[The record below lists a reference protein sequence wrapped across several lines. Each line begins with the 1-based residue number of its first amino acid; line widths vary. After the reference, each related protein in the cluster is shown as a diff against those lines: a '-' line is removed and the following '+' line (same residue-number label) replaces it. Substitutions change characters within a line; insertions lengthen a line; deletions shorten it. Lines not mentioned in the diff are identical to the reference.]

1 MPIGCSG
8 IKNGCAAKAA
18 HPNFFVHSVINACHS
33 LQYLILLLVQAFFHG
48 KSFRNINIDHLSGL
62 RADHAV
68 GLALGQYLDRL
79 IAHAAGHDA
88 VTRRWRAAALDMAED
103 RHARVEPKFLMDPLA
118 DLDCAACTLGD
129 NDHEVRI
136 ACKPCL
142 PDAVNHVAVKI
153 DRLFRHQNRRRAG
166 GEADV
171 KRQMARVAAHDLNDR
186 AALMRLHRV
195 TQAVNGLDSGIGRRV
210 VTDGIIGADNVVVN
224 RGRNAD
230 DRNALL
236 RKFYQT
242 PERAVAANG
251 NNAVQPKQL
260 AGSGSFF
267 LPLKRAEFIAA
278 RRVEHR
284 TAAIDDM
291 RDIAVFQN
299 CKIAVDQTV
308 IAAADADA
316 FDSHVGARTHDRAD
330 GCIHAGGIAA
340 GGQNTDSFHCIC
352 HTGTSSQ
359 FNFFHHTPKQWKS
372 KQAIARNRRSSAKN
386 QSSGKIYVFF
396 AAGVLYLQYIHK
408 GGGSLNQTGRILEEV
423 KKAVCGKDRVLVWVL
438 TVLLARGHVLLEDI
452 PGVGKTT
459 MALAF
464 SRALGLEYG
473 RVQFTP
479 DVLPSDITGY
489 SVYQKEIG
497 RLVYQPG
504 AVLCNLFLADEL
516 NRATSRTQ
524 SALLEAMEEGQV
536 TVDGV
541 SHPIPQP
548 FIVFATQNPT
558 GAAGTQLLPDSQ
570 MDRFAVRLSIGYPAP
585 EDERNMVLAR
595 QGVNP
600 LQSVRQ
606 VLSREELIA
615 MQDEAAAVYIK
626 TELIDYIVALI
637 DATRNHAMILRGA
650 SPRATLSL
658 TAMAKAVAYVQ
669 RRDYVVPKDIQV
681 TFPQVIAHRLL
692 LAPEA
697 GTRQI
702 TPEQL
707 LDEILRQVS
716 APRL

>member
-1 MPIGCSG
+1 M
-8 IKNGCAAKAA
+8 
-18 HPNFFVHSVINACHS
+18 
-33 LQYLILLLVQAFFHG
+33 
-48 KSFRNINIDHLSGL
+48 
-62 RADHAV
+62 
-68 GLALGQYLDRL
+68 
-79 IAHAAGHDA
+79 
-88 VTRRWRAAALDMAED
+88 
-103 RHARVEPKFLMDPLA
+103 
-118 DLDCAACTLGD
+118 
-129 NDHEVRI
+129 
-136 ACKPCL
+136 
-142 PDAVNHVAVKI
+142 
-153 DRLFRHQNRRRAG
+153 
-166 GEADV
+166 
-171 KRQMARVAAHDLNDR
+171 
-186 AALMRLHRV
+186 
-195 TQAVNGLDSGIGRRV
+195 
-210 VTDGIIGADNVVVN
+210 
-224 RGRNAD
+224 
-230 DRNALL
+230 
-236 RKFYQT
+236 
-242 PERAVAANG
+242 
-251 NNAVQPKQL
+251 
-260 AGSGSFF
+260 
-267 LPLKRAEFIAA
+267 
-278 RRVEHR
+278 
-284 TAAIDDM
+284 
-291 RDIAVFQN
+291 
-299 CKIAVDQTV
+299 
-308 IAAADADA
+308 
-316 FDSHVGARTHDRAD
+316 
-330 GCIHAGGIAA
+330 
-340 GGQNTDSFHCIC
+340 
-352 HTGTSSQ
+352 
-359 FNFFHHTPKQWKS
+359 
-372 KQAIARNRRSSAKN
+372 
-386 QSSGKIYVFF
+386 
-396 AAGVLYLQYIHK
+396 
-408 GGGSLNQTGRILEEV
+408 NQTGRILEEV

-489 SVYQKEIG
+489 SV
-497 RLVYQPG
+497 
-504 AVLCNLFLADEL
+504 CNLFLADEL

-570 MDRFAVRLSIGYPAP
+570 MDRFTVRLSIGYPAP

-600 LQSVRQ
+600 LQTVCQ
-606 VLSREELIA
+606 VLSRDELIA

-637 DATRNHAMILRGA
+637 DATRKHPMILRGA

-697 GTRQI
+697 GARQI

-707 LDEILRQVS
+707 LDEILHQVPS
-716 APRL
+716 PRL